1 MFSPPGWAFDVA
13 IGVGSV
19 ALCVYLL
26 HLIVRGLRRG
36 TPPPPLRDSAR
47 YLYAVAAVELLVA
60 LVLATTRAGHAISIM
75 CDVALSVG
83 LVLWAWTY
91 QQGPYVSRA
100 VRVLRLRVLTRM
112 LERRQAQL
120 R

>member
-1 MFSPPGWAFDVA
+1 MFSRPGWFFDVA
-13 IGVGSV
+13 IVVSCI
-19 ALCVYLL
+19 ALCAYLL

-36 TPPPPLRDSAR
+36 TPPPPLRDTAR
-47 YLYAVAAVELLVA
+47 YLYAVAVLELLVA
-60 LVLATTRAGHAISIM
+60 LVLVTTRAGHAISIM
-75 CDVALSVG
+75 FDVALSAG

-91 QQGPYVSRA
+91 QQGPYVSRV
-100 VRVLRLRVLTRM
+100 VRLLRLRVLTRI